1 MMYKLSIRGLALQ
14 LAGMRQSVNEATMHK
29 CRVLGY
35 VFTRFESPTMTSEKK
50 KQQKSISMRLLEKDL
65 ETYTTISKTRT
76 DYY

>member
-1 MMYKLSIRGLALQ
+1 MMYKLSISGLALQ

-50 KQQKSISMRLLEKDL
+50 KKQQKSIEVLGTRAHFFYLLLKEP
-65 ETYTTISKTRT
+65 S
-76 DYY
+76 